1 MSTTWTLSS
10 AYDGDARVRQIETG
24 DAEYVLT
31 IGEQRQASSEGHT
44 GGRVTAM
51 TLTQRGGKL
60 VRHKVVHLDI
70 HDSCD
75 SGMQ

>member
-10 AYDGDARVRQIETG
+10 ACDGDARVRHIETSDG
-24 DAEYVLT
+24 EYVLS
-31 IGEQRQASSEGHT
+31 IGEQRQASSEDRT
-44 GGRVTAM
+44 GGSVTM

-70 HDSCD
+70 QDSCD